1 LPGCDRVSS
10 SSTILFIM
18 PRRQPG
24 QHLAARL
31 ERCTIFPE
39 RDRPAEPANRP
50 LNVGGG
56 SAPGNAISSAATASF
71 DSGDLNRMEREAP
84 MTDNGRSPSPTTQRD
99 LTRTV
104 LAVLL
109 MALLIGASFWILR
122 PFLLSIIWAAMIVVA
137 TWPMMLR
144 LQDRLRSR
152 ALAVTIMSG
161 AMVLVFV
168 VPLVLAIQTL
178 VDNADTIAGWMRT
191 LASAPIPP
199 PPDWVSRIPLVGA
212 KVAEGWTSIAAAGKA
227 DLVARLAP
235 HAAAAAQWLADA
247 LGGVGILGVQFLL
260 TVIIAVVIYTQG
272 EAARAGLI
280 RFGRRLAGDRGEGVV
295 VLAGQAIRA
304 VALGVVVT
312 ALAQTVLA
320 GLGLA
325 VAGIPFAGLLTGV
338 ILLLCIAQLG
348 PLLVLVP
355 AVIWLFWNEQTA
367 WGTALLVWTVGVGTM
382 DNLLRPFLI
391 RKGADLP
398 MLLIFA
404 GVIGGL
410 IAFGIVG
417 LFVGPVVLAVTYT
430 LLRDW
435 AGEQGAP

>member
-1 LPGCDRVSS
+1 
-10 SSTILFIM
+10 M
-18 PRRQPG
+18 
-24 QHLAARL
+24 A
-31 ERCTIFPE
+31 
-39 RDRPAEPANRP
+39 
-50 LNVGGG
+50 
-56 SAPGNAISSAATASF
+56 
-71 DSGDLNRMEREAP
+71 DSG
-84 MTDNGRSPSPTTQRD
+84 PTPNMRRD

-109 MALLIGASFWILR
+109 MAILIGASFWILR
-122 PFLLSIIWAAMIVVA
+122 PFLLAIVWAAMIVVA
-137 TWPMMLR
+137 TWPMMLK
-144 LQDRLRSR
+144 LQARLRSR

-168 VPLVLAIQTL
+168 VPLVLAIQTV
-178 VDNADTIAGWMRT
+178 VDNTDTISEWLRT
-191 LASAPIPP
+191 LATASIPP
-199 PPDWVSRIPLVGA
+199 PPNGSPVFRWSARRLPSAGRALLP
-212 KVAEGWTSIAAAGKA
+212 AGKE

-235 HAAAAAQWLADA
+235 HVAAAAQWLAGA
-247 LGGVGILGVQFLL
+247 LGGFGMLAFQFLL
-260 TVIIAVVIYTQG
+260 TVIIAVVMYAQG

-280 RFGRRLAGDRGEGVV
+280 RFGRRLAGERGEGVV

-312 ALAQTVLA
+312 ALAQTILA

-338 ILLLCIAQLG
+338 ILLLCIAQIG
-348 PLLVLVP
+348 PILVLVP
-355 AVIWLFWNEQTA
+355 AVIWLFWNDQTA

-382 DNLLRPFLI
+382 DNILRPLLI

-410 IAFGIVG
+410 ISFGIVG

-430 LLRDW
+430 LLKDWMSERD
-435 AGEQGAP
+435 AP